1 MEDFLKRND
10 AIRFAFKKYL
20 LAAVW
25 RMDYRGKCGSRES
38 SMRLLGESDGYGLDY
53 GCREHRKERP
63 FQINKRWGG
72 QRKVSMEDG

>member
-1 MEDFLKRND
+1 
-10 AIRFAFKKYL
+10 
-20 LAAVW
+20 
-25 RMDYRGKCGSRES
+25 MDYRGKCGSRES

-72 QRKVSMEDG
+72 QRKVSMGDG